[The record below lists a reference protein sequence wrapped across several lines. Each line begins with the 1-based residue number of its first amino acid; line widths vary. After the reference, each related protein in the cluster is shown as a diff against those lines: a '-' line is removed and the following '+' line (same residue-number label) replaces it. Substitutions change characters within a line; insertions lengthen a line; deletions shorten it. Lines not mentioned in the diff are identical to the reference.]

1 MRNQDPRKTPFPARE
16 NWRRMKNRIILTVIT
31 VLALLPAIPLFLI
44 LFQLLKEGL
53 SSLSLD
59 FFLHLPAPP
68 GEPGG
73 GIANALVG
81 TLIIVGLAVLIGVP
95 VSILAGIYLSEY
107 GRHGKLSETIRVC
120 ADVLQ
125 GVPSIVIGIVAYAW
139 VVKPMGHFSALSGSV
154 ALALMMIPVVVRTT
168 EEVLR
173 LVPDILREAA
183 LALGVPYWRTVLKVV
198 LPTGMVGVSTGIL
211 IAVAR
216 IAGETA
222 PLLFTAFGNQ
232 FLTLNPLEP
241 MSALPLVIFNYAMS
255 PYEDWWR
262 QAWGASL
269 VLVFMVLGLNI
280 VSRILARKIAGE
292 K

>member
-1 MRNQDPRKTPFPARE
+1 MTNTYPARE
-16 NWRRMKNRIILTVIT
+16 NWRRLKNRIILGAIT
-31 VLALLPAIPLFLI
+31 FLALIPTVPLFLI
-44 LFQLLKEGL
+44 LFQLLHKGIT
-53 SSLSLD
+53 SLSLD
-59 FFLHLPAPP
+59 FFLNLPAPP

-73 GIANALVG
+73 GIANAIVG
-81 TLIIVGLAVLIGVP
+81 TFIIVGLATLIGVP
-95 VSILAGIYLSEY
+95 ISILAGIYLSEY
-107 GRHGKLSETIRVC
+107 GKESKLAQAVRVA

-139 VVKPMGHFSALSGSV
+139 VVRPMGHFSALSGSV

-173 LVPDILREAA
+173 LVPNILREAS

-198 LPTGMVGVSTGIL
+198 LPTGMVGVTTGIL

-232 FLTLNPLEP
+232 FMALNPLEP
-241 MSALPLVIFNYAMS
+241 MNALPLVIFNYATS
-255 PYEDWWR
+255 PYEDWWQ
-262 QAWGASL
+262 QAWGASV
-269 VLVFMVLGLNI
+269 VLVFMVLALNI
-280 VSRILARKIAGE
+280 ISRLLARRIAGE
-292 K
+292 S

>member
-1 MRNQDPRKTPFPARE
+1 
-16 NWRRMKNRIILTVIT
+16 MKNKVILSIIT
-31 VLALLPAIPLFLI
+31 VLALLPAVPLFLI
-44 LFQLLKEGL
+44 LFQLFKEGL

-73 GIANALVG
+73 GIANAIVG
-81 TLIIVGLAVLIGVP
+81 TFIIVGLAVLIGVP
-95 VSILAGIYLSEY
+95 LSIMAGIYLSEY
-107 GRHGKLSETIRVC
+107 GRDCKLAEVIRVS

-139 VVKPMGHFSALSGSV
+139 IVKPLGHFSALSGSV

-173 LVPDILREAA
+173 LVPNILREAS

-198 LPTGMVGVSTGIL
+198 LPTGLVGVTTGIL
-211 IAVAR
+211 IAIAR

-232 FLTLNPLEP
+232 FMALNPMEP
-241 MSALPLVIFNYAMS
+241 MNALPLVIFNYATS
-255 PYEDWWR
+255 PYADWWR

-269 VLVFMVLGLNI
+269 VLIIMVLSLNI
-280 VSRILARKIAGE
+280 VSRILARRIAGE